1 MPAEATADAAESWIA
16 RSFEDAPA
24 LISVHRGPEHRYV
37 FANRLFRASID
48 GRPLTGRSYSDAFP
62 EFVEQGY
69 LAIFD
74 RVYSTGEPF
83 VANGVRAD
91 TPRTPGGPPEERYW
105 NVTFQASRDAAG
117 NIDGLTTFA
126 FEVTDHVRSRRVAEE
141 AEKRY
146 DDLLLAL
153 HVVVWCVNP
162 ASWHVEW
169 VRGDT
174 VELLGMGSDEAL
186 APGGESRRIH
196 PADLAAVQDA
206 RRSVRQAGDRY
217 RVEYRNGD
225 AVTGWRWIAED
236 GQLRAEPGSDV
247 LRVWGL
253 LHDVTE
259 RVEHQAYR
267 DHVQAELL
275 RVQKLES
282 LSVLAGGI
290 AHDFNNLL
298 TAILGNASLAEVQLG
313 PAHPASGS
321 IASMVSAA
329 KRAADLTVQLL
340 AFSGRGRFHV
350 EPVDV
355 NAQVGDLVALLQA
368 SVPKKV
374 ALHVEP
380 GAGVLVVDAD
390 RSQLNQVLMNLVIN
404 GAQSHGDAEGTVVI
418 RTNLQQL
425 TRADLLAF
433 SAFPEVTPG
442 PFVVVEVADTGC
454 GMDAATAGKI
464 FEPFFTTKPTGRG
477 LGLAAVQGILRGHRG
492 HVRVESKVGRGTTFF
507 VYLPAGAGAVAPAPV
522 VSRSPAAK
530 GTILVVDDE
539 PGVRQFMRAALEF
552 GGFTVLEAENG
563 AEAVAT
569 FAEHADVIDLVLL
582 DLTMPVMSGE
592 DALVKINALR
602 PATPVVMT
610 SGYNE
615 LGQGSRLTGRG
626 AVDFIQKPYPVRDLL
641 DLAGRLVRRR

>member
-1 MPAEATADAAESWIA
+1 MPVEATDDAAERWIA

-37 FANRLFRASID
+37 FANQLFRASID
-48 GRPLTGRSYSDAFP
+48 GRPLTGRSYADAFP

-74 RVYSTGEPF
+74 RVYATGEPF

-117 NIDGLTTFA
+117 EIDGLTTFA
-126 FEVTDHVRSRRVAEE
+126 FEVTEQVRSRRVAQD

-162 ASWHVEW
+162 VGWQVEW

-174 VELLGMGSDEAL
+174 VALLGMGPDEAV
-186 APGGESRRIH
+186 APGGDSRRIH
-196 PADLAAVQDA
+196 PGDLAAVQDA
-206 RRSVRQAGDRY
+206 RTSVHQAGDRY

-267 DHVQAELL
+267 DQVQAELL

-298 TAILGNASLAEVQLG
+298 TAILGNASLAELQIE

-355 NAQVGDLVALLQA
+355 NGQVAELVVLLQT

-380 GAGVLVVDAD
+380 GAGVLLVDAD

-404 GAQSHGDAEGTVVI
+404 GAQAHGDADGRVVI
-418 RTNLQQL
+418 RTGFQQL

-442 PFVVVEVADTGC
+442 MFVVIEVADTGC
-454 GMDAATAGKI
+454 GMDAATTSKI
-464 FEPFFTTKPTGRG
+464 FEPFFTTKPSGRG

-492 HVRVESKVGRGTTFF
+492 LVRVESAIGRGTSFF
-507 VYLPAGAGAVAPAPV
+507 VYLPAGAAAVAPAPV
-522 VSRSPAAK
+522 AARSPAAK

-563 AEAVAT
+563 AEGVTT
-569 FAEHADVIDLVLL
+569 FAEHADAIDLVLL
-582 DLTMPVMSGE
+582 DLTMPVMNGE
-592 DALVKINALR
+592 DALLEINALR
-602 PATPVVMT
+602 PETPVVMT

-615 LGQGSRLTGRG
+615 LGQSSRLTGRG

-641 DLAGRLVRRR
+641 DLAVRLVRR

>member
-1 MPAEATADAAESWIA
+1 MPAEPTDDAAERWIA

-24 LISVHRGPEHRYV
+24 LISVHRGPDHRFV
-37 FANRLFRASID
+37 FANRLFRASSD
-48 GRPLTGRSYSDAFP
+48 GRPLTGRAYADAFP

-74 RVYSTGEPF
+74 RVYTTGEAF
-83 VANGVRAD
+83 VANGARAD

-105 NVTFQASRDAAG
+105 NLTFQASRDASG

-126 FEVTDHVRSRRVAEE
+126 FEVTEHVRSRRVAED

-162 ASWHVEW
+162 ATWGVEW

-174 VELLGMGSDEAL
+174 VELLGMGPADAV
-186 APGGESRRIH
+186 APGGDSRRIH
-196 PADLAAVQDA
+196 PGDLAAVQDA
-206 RRSVRQAGDRY
+206 RSSVQQAGDRY

-225 AVTGWRWIAED
+225 AVAGWRWIAED
-236 GQLRAEPGSDV
+236 GQLRAEPGSDE

-259 RVEHQAYR
+259 RVAHQAYR
-267 DHVQAELL
+267 DQVQAELL

-298 TAILGNASLAEVQLG
+298 TAILGNASLAELQVG
-313 PAHPASGS
+313 PTHPASGS
-321 IASMVSAA
+321 IASMVTAA

-355 NAQVGDLVALLQA
+355 NAQVAELVVLLQA

-404 GAQSHGDAEGTVVI
+404 GAQSHGSADGAVVV
-418 RTNLQQL
+418 RTGFQPL
-425 TRADLLAF
+425 TRADLLAYG
-433 SAFPEVTPG
+433 AFPEVTPG
-442 PFVVVEVADTGC
+442 MFVVIEVADTGC
-454 GMDAATAGKI
+454 GMDAATTGKV
-464 FEPFFTTKPTGRG
+464 FEPFFTTKPSGRG

-492 HVRVESKVGRGTTFF
+492 LVRVESAVGRGTSFF
-507 VYLPAGAGAVAPAPV
+507 VYLPVGATAVVPAPV
-522 VSRSPAAK
+522 IARSQAAK

-539 PGVRQFMRAALEF
+539 AGVRQFMRAALEF

-563 AEAVAT
+563 AEAVTT
-569 FAEHADVIDLVLL
+569 FTENADVIDLVLL
-582 DLTMPVMSGE
+582 DLTMPVMNGE
-592 DALVKINALR
+592 DALPKINALR
-602 PATPVVMT
+602 PDTPVVMT

-615 LGQGSRLTGRG
+615 LGQSSRLTGRG